1 MLRYLKAAFLV
12 RERVPLLGA
21 VPVNVLAVAAFLGL
35 GFGLPA
41 FWLLG
46 LLGETAFLWA
56 MTANPRFRRLV
67 DALEGEATAASSEKQ
82 LTALADTLNEEN
94 HARRAA
100 LRRHLGAVEQAYRQF
115 APDDS
120 NAQENL
126 HSLRQ
131 LETAFVK
138 LLAARQ
144 HLTETNSRTVGS
156 EIEADFAQI
165 EKELEANQLSATARA
180 SKEATLELLRK
191 RLSASRRRTE
201 TLAEIESDLERI
213 EAQFSLAVES
223 SAIRAKP
230 EELHLDVDL
239 TSRMITTTEIVDQRI
254 LQ

>member
-12 RERVPLLGA
+12 REHLPLLGA
-21 VPVNVLAVAAFLGL
+21 VPVNVLAVVAFLML
-35 GFGLPA
+35 GFGHPA

-46 LLGETAFLWA
+46 TLGETAFLWA
-56 MTANPRFRRLV
+56 LTANVRFRNVV
-67 DALEGEATAASSEKQ
+67 DALEGAATAASSEKR
-82 LTALADTLNEEN
+82 LTTLAGTLNEEN
-94 HARRAA
+94 RVRRAA
-100 LRRHLGAVEQAYRQF
+100 LRQQLGTVEQAYRQF
-115 APDDS
+115 APDDP
-120 NAQENL
+120 NAHDNL

-138 LLAARQ
+138 LLTARQ
-144 HLTETNSRTVGS
+144 HLTEMNRRTDGT
-156 EIEADFAQI
+156 EIESDFAQI
-165 EKELEANQLSATARA
+165 ERELQANQLSATART

-191 RLSASRRRTE
+191 RLSASRQRAE

-230 EELHLDVDL
+230 AELHLDVDL
-239 TSRMITTTEIVDQRI
+239 TSRMITTTEIVDRRL

>member
-12 RERVPLLGA
+12 RERLPLLGA
-21 VPVNVLAVAAFLGL
+21 VPVNLLAVAAFLVL
-35 GFGLPA
+35 GFGHPA

-46 LLGETAFLWA
+46 ILGETAFLWA
-56 MTANPRFRRLV
+56 LTASPRFRNVV

-82 LTALADTLNEEN
+82 LTALAGTLNEEN

-100 LRRHLGAVEQAYRQF
+100 LRRQLGAVEQAYGQF
-115 APDDS
+115 AANDP
-120 NAQENL
+120 NAHDNL

-144 HLTETNSRTVGS
+144 HLTETNSRTDAA
-156 EIEADFAQI
+156 EIEDDLTHI
-165 EKELEANQLSATARA
+165 EKELQANQLSATARA

-191 RLSASRRRTE
+191 RLSASRQRAE

-213 EAQFSLAVES
+213 EAQFSLAAES

-230 EELHLDVDL
+230 AELHLDVDL
-239 TSRMITTTEIVDQRI
+239 TSRMITTTEIVDQRL